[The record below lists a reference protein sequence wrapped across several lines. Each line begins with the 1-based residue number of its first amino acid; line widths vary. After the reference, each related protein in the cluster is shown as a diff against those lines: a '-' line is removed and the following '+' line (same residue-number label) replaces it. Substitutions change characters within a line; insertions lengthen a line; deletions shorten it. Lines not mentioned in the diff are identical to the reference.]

1 MNLISTINCSFSKL
15 QLQKIKIFLLLT
27 IFSVSS
33 FNVFTQTSV
42 QISTCS
48 DFVVGPSAWPY
59 VLVATTVDSGVVSQ
73 GSQTFTLNV
82 TSLPA
87 GGANFRVYKTVANGN
102 AFFGNP
108 IALTL
113 GSNTITV
120 AAVSFDRAVKF
131 QFSSGAVE
139 FDALSL
145 NGIASNCVGTLPP
158 PTSVQI
164 STCSDFVA
172 GPSAWPYVL
181 VATTVD
187 SGVVSQGSQT
197 FTLNVTSLPAGG
209 ANFRVYKTV
218 ANGNAFFGN
227 PIALTLGSNTITVAA
242 VSFDRAVKFQFSS
255 GAVEFDAL
263 SLNGV
268 ASNCVCSTISYTSDV
283 VEGCDSYTWIDGNT
297 YTSSNNTATYTL
309 MNSAGCDSVVTL
321 DLTIN
326 NSTTASISD
335 TACDSYTWSG
345 IVYTV
350 SGIYTH
356 VYTNAVGCDS
366 VVTLDLT
373 INNLTTVSISDTA
386 CDSYT
391 WSGTVYTVSGIYT
404 NVYTN
409 VVGCDS
415 VVTLDLII
423 NNSST
428 SSTNVTACDSY
439 DWNGSIYTSSG
450 SYTWI
455 GTNADGCDSVAS
467 LVLTLTGNSTLSNIS
482 SCEFYTWNGNTY
494 FNSGTYIYNN
504 GSCIDSLILIINN
517 TSSSSTTISACDSF
531 SWNGYTYLLSGTYTW
546 VGTNTVGC
554 DSTATLNLI
563 INNTSSS
570 NTNISACDSYDW
582 NGNTYTSSGTYTWTG
597 TNADGCDSLAN
608 LDLTINSSSFVT
620 DIVAACD
627 SFAWIDG
634 NTYFSSNNTATH
646 TLINGAGCDSLVT
659 LDLTITNINTA
670 VVVVDDS
677 TLQVQSFAA
686 GTMYQWVD
694 CNDNFAP
701 IAGEINPTF
710 TTQNPGYYAVEVT
723 LNNCSL
729 LSDCFT
735 ITIETAIDILD
746 SYYGI
751 QLFPNPTK
759 NDLTLSLEG
768 IDVVDIVVLDVQ
780 GKVLCQSVMFDQ
792 ERINLS
798 SYVAGTYFVKIITPA
813 GTRKIRVTKH

>member
-1 MNLISTINCSFSKL
+1 M
-15 QLQKIKIFLLLT
+15 
-27 IFSVSS
+27 
-33 FNVFTQTSV
+33 
-42 QISTCS
+42 
-48 DFVVGPSAWPY
+48 
-59 VLVATTVDSGVVSQ
+59 
-73 GSQTFTLNV
+73 
-82 TSLPA
+82 
-87 GGANFRVYKTVANGN
+87 
-102 AFFGNP
+102 
-108 IALTL
+108 
-113 GSNTITV
+113 
-120 AAVSFDRAVKF
+120 
-131 QFSSGAVE
+131 
-139 FDALSL
+139 
-145 NGIASNCVGTLPP
+145 
-158 PTSVQI
+158 
-164 STCSDFVA
+164 
-172 GPSAWPYVL
+172 
-181 VATTVD
+181 
-187 SGVVSQGSQT
+187 
-197 FTLNVTSLPAGG
+197 
-209 ANFRVYKTV
+209 
-218 ANGNAFFGN
+218 
-227 PIALTLGSNTITVAA
+227 
-242 VSFDRAVKFQFSS
+242 
-255 GAVEFDAL
+255 
-263 SLNGV
+263 
-268 ASNCVCSTISYTSDV
+268 
-283 VEGCDSYTWIDGNT
+283 
-297 YTSSNNTATYTL
+297 
-309 MNSAGCDSVVTL
+309 
-321 DLTIN
+321 
-326 NSTTASISD
+326 
-335 TACDSYTWSG
+335 
-345 IVYTV
+345 
-350 SGIYTH
+350 
-356 VYTNAVGCDS
+356 YTNA
-366 VVTLDLT
+366 
-373 INNLTTVSISDTA
+373 
-386 CDSYT
+386 
-391 WSGTVYTVSGIYT
+391 
-404 NVYTN
+404 
-409 VVGCDS
+409 VGCDS

-450 SYTWI
+450 SYTWT

-546 VGTNTVGC
+546 VGTNSVGC
-554 DSTATLNLI
+554 DSIATLNLI

-570 NTNISACDSYDW
+570 STTISACDSYDW
-582 NGNTYTSSGTYTWTG
+582 NGNTYTASGTYTWTG

-608 LDLTINSSSFVT
+608 LDLTINSSSSVT
-620 DIVAACD
+620 DLVAACD

-646 TLINGAGCDSLVT
+646 ILTNSTGCDSLVT
-659 LDLTITNINTA
+659 LDLTITNINAA

-677 TLQVQSFAA
+677 TLQAQSFAA

-710 TTQNPGYYAVEVT
+710 TTQNPGYYAVELT

-759 NDLTLSLEG
+759 NDLTLSLDG

-813 GTRKIRVTKH
+813 GTKKIRITKH